1 MNKLVAL
8 LNNIIDI
15 IDRFFKITII
25 ICIIIYLIIYYQST
39 LNHRYQ
45 YHQATDGQYIK
56 IFDTKK
62 GEIYIFASS
71 KDKEPSG
78 WLKISPFSKTDLKPD
93 E

>member
-1 MNKLVAL
+1 MNKLMSY
-8 LNNIIDI
+8 LNKLIDI
-15 IDRFFKITII
+15 INSLFKLTII

-45 YHQATDGQYIK
+45 YHATDPDHV

-62 GEIYIFASS
+62 GEMYVLLQGE
-71 KDKEPSG
+71 DKKPAQ
-78 WLKISPFSKTDLKPD
+78 WVKVSPFSKRESIPF